1 MEEQSFFSYE
11 NFMPHGHCFLWKPE
25 ILWLH
30 VVSDL
35 LIFFAYMTI
44 PVTLLF
50 FFRLGKESGYRWVL
64 LMFSLFICFCG
75 FTHLINIVTIWYPL
89 YALEGVVKAITAAIS
104 IATAILFIPIA
115 PRAFKL
121 IYGISEARK
130 ERLSKTES
138 H

>member
-30 VVSDL
+30 VVSDV
-35 LIFFAYMTI
+35 LIFLAYMAI
-44 PVTLLF
+44 PLTLLF
-50 FFRLGKESGYRWVL
+50 FFRLKNMSSYRWVL

-75 FTHLINIVTIWYPL
+75 FTHLISIVTIWYPL

-115 PRAFKL
+115 PRAFRM
-121 IYGISEARK
+121 ISGFEA
-130 ERLSKTES
+130 ERQERISKTEN

>member
-1 MEEQSFFSYE
+1 
-11 NFMPHGHCFLWKPE
+11 MPHGHCFLWRPE

-35 LIFFAYMTI
+35 FIFLAYMMI

-50 FFRLGKESGYRWVL
+50 FLRLGKRSGYRWVL
-64 LMFSLFICFCG
+64 MMFSLFIFFCG
-75 FTHLINIVTIWYPL
+75 FTHLISVVTMWYPL
-89 YALEGVVKAITAAIS
+89 YALEGVVKAVTAAIS

-115 PRAFKL
+115 PRAFRL
-121 IYGISEARK
+121 INGIEEGRQ
-130 ERLSKTES
+130 ERVSQTET